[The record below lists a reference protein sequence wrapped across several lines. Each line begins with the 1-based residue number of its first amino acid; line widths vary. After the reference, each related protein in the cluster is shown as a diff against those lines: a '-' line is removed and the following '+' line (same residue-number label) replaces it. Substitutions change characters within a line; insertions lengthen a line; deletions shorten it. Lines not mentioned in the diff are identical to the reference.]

1 VIRTADFPPHVQK
14 LQGFVVGFKV
24 HGALA
29 AVLQESLTCHL
40 STVSAS
46 YNRGR
51 LSKLLNRPGS
61 TWLDFLQKQGVAARS

>member
-29 AVLQESLTCHL
+29 A
-40 STVSAS
+40 VSAS